1 VLGWP
6 LSWGARGM
14 NEFWY
19 YTEGNE
25 TRGPIAFDQLIKLLS
40 QLPTPKGI
48 LVWRQGFADWTAA
61 ENVREIVD
69 NLIRPP
75 PLMPRQSVTASE
87 AVAETTTPP
96 QRPSRWERWRI
107 EDQKR
112 WDAAGEPDNPALRS
126 PEPHHSK
133 QSSPAEPA
141 LDQPLDQK
149 AITRRRIAFFVALI
163 FVLLTGAYLASE
175 IYDGS
180 AQGIGYLFGEF
191 LGAWAFL
198 SLLSWWG
205 RKATYFPAVVL
216 VIAALIVIGSNFGKV
231 QEAIAAR
238 EGMAALQGVTDVT
251 NTQQIDE
258 ALRRNPSNKF
268 LQMMAMASKASNETG
283 AAAAKLQDEIEPAAL
298 SKDIDPGTA
307 TRSELEAFRRV
318 LQTAETNASA
328 FVLRYQALLKA
339 EHDKVESNARSLNV
353 DKDVVTDLLSGVD
366 KRNAKAAAFVSR
378 MMPARAE
385 LYRAYGNYLTFLI
398 GEYGSYKVVNG
409 RVIFPQQ
416 STADRFNAGASTLTA
431 ATKRVADLEAE
442 RKALVQSQQEG
453 WERFVKAK

>member
-1 VLGWP
+1 
-6 LSWGARGM
+6 M

-19 YTEGNE
+19 YAEGNE
-25 TRGPIAFDQLIKLLS
+25 TRGPVAFDQLIKLLS
-40 QLPTPKGI
+40 QLPTPRGV
-48 LVWRQGFADWTAA
+48 LVWREGFDDWTAA
-61 ENVREIVD
+61 ENVREIVGK
-69 NLIRPP
+69 LVRPP
-75 PLMPRQSVTASE
+75 PLRPRSSVA
-87 AVAETTTPP
+87 APAAIAEKGMA
-96 QRPSRWERWRI
+96 PSRWERWRI

-112 WDAAGEPDNPALRS
+112 WESTDEPDNPALVADND
-126 PEPHHSK
+126 SK

-198 SLLSWWG
+198 SLLTWWG
-205 RKATYFPAVVL
+205 RKATYLPAVVL
-216 VIAALIVIGSNFGKV
+216 VIAALIVIGSNFGKL
-231 QEAIAAR
+231 QEAIAAS

-251 NTQQIDE
+251 NARQIDE
-258 ALRRNPSNKF
+258 ALRQHPSNKF

-298 SKDIDPGTA
+298 SKNIDPRTA
-307 TRSELEAFRRV
+307 TRSELEAFRRE

-328 FVLRYQALLKA
+328 FVSRYHALLKA

-353 DKDVVTDLLSGVD
+353 DKDVVTDLLRGVD
-366 KRNAKAAAFVSR
+366 KRNAKAADFVSK

-409 RVIFPQQ
+409 QVIFPQQ
-416 STADRFNAGASTLTA
+416 STADRFNAVASTLTA
-431 ATKRVADLEAE
+431 STKRVADLEAD
-442 RKALVQSQQEG
+442 RKALMQSQQEG
-453 WERFVKAK
+453 WERFVKSK